1 MTEQALPVQPVSAQV
16 GILRDDFGGFAL
28 VTLWYVPDQSGCT
41 RGQTYLTIHE
51 VDTNE
56 TVAQIHGEKVGDE
69 PVVGAVFA
77 AGKLMVVLSTGP
89 KVIAA
94 SKLGALKVESTVHG
108 AKTNLVDRYRRI
120 GWTELP

>member
-1 MTEQALPVQPVSAQV
+1 MSAK
-16 GILRDDFGGFAL
+16 
-28 VTLWYVPDQSGCT
+28 
-41 RGQTYLTIHE
+41 E
-51 VDTNE
+51 VDRLE
-56 TVAQIHGEKVGDE
+56 VIRRVLERRLKRVKA
-69 PVVGAVFA
+69 AVFA